1 MIQRSWLGPGAQA
14 VQLSEETTKQGA
26 GRGTVEE
33 GVCEHR
39 GTSLAQGEEDVGQQV
54 VRKQEMMTS
63 LPQETV
69 TQR

>member
-1 MIQRSWLGPGAQA
+1 MMHDAELWLGLGAQA
-14 VQLSEETTKQGA
+14 SRLLEETTRGA
-26 GRGTVEE
+26 GRGAVE

-39 GTSLAQGEEDVGQQV
+39 GASLAQGEENVGQQV

-69 TQR
+69 T